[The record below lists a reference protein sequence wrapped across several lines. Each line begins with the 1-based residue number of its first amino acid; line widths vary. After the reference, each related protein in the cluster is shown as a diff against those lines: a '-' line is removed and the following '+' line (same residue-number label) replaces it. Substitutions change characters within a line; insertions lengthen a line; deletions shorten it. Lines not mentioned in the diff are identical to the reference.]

1 MNAEPLQESP
11 SCSFK
16 RDPVS
21 EENMRAN
28 REGTFTRALRR
39 EFPNVGHEIPGHQSG
54 I

>member
-39 EFPNVGHEIPGHQSG
+39 RISKRGK
-54 I
+54 